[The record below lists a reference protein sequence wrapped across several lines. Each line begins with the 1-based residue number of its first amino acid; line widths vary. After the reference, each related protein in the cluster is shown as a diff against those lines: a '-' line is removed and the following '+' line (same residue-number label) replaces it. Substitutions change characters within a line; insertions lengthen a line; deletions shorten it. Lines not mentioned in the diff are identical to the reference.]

1 MDNAYLTDL
10 IDPDILQMIQDDF
23 SDTMGVAALTTDQY
37 GMPVTEPS
45 NFTDFCMKYTRES
58 EIGQNRCMR
67 CDKSGAEMTLNT
79 KKPYCYYCHAG
90 LMDFAAPIML
100 GDKIIGSFIGGEV
113 LPAPPDLDQFRK
125 IAQELGIDEH
135 DYIEAVQN
143 VKIIKPSQLQKA
155 ADFLGVVGKCLSFMA
170 FHTYELNKSN
180 IELEKA
186 SRMKSDFLANMSHEI
201 RTPMNAV
208 IGMVD
213 LALREDM
220 SYTAKKYMHQIKSS
234 AKNLLVIINDILD
247 YSKIESGKMDII
259 NVAYEP
265 LSIIND
271 LSSIAFSRIGTK
283 DIEFTIDVD
292 PDMPQLIFGDNVR
305 IHQIL
310 LNLITNAIKFTQQGE
325 VHLAIHYERESDETV
340 IMKAAVNDTGMG
352 IKPQDIEKL
361 FRSFKQVDSKRNRN
375 IEGTGLGLAICKQL
389 LDLMGG
395 KISVKSE
402 FGKGSSFFFEVPQKI
417 IDKTPAIPALTKNIK
432 VGMLVSS
439 GYVRNQLI
447 KDLKRVSAIPVT
459 LSTIDNLDEVEY
471 DNIVVEKSFF
481 TDSIRKLLEKHPE
494 IPCTVIGNFGSPND
508 IEMPSVKFIQ
518 KPVYSLGLYNALGF
532 TNFMLNTAGSEMD
545 DFTFVAPEARVL
557 IVDDNAVNL
566 TVAKGLIE
574 PLHMQVDTAESAAQ
588 AIEMVC
594 NIKYDLIFMDHMMPE
609 VDGVEATHIIRRML
623 PSYNETPII
632 ALTANAVSGAKE
644 MFLAEGMNDFVAKP
658 IEISDIVTK
667 LRKWLPQDKI
677 MPADKFEGGESET
690 PASEMP
696 SIRDIEGLNTEKA
709 ISMLGSEKLYWTVLR
724 EYYTNI
730 GKNSQSIQDHFDNE
744 EWSEYTIEVH
754 ALKSA
759 SRQIGAEELGEHAFE
774 LEMAGKEN
782 NIDLIKKK
790 TAAMLDEY
798 KALTDMLAPMF
809 PDLAD
814 VKKGYADR
822 ETISEFLDKLREAI
836 GDFDILCI
844 DEIIDEMSSFEYHK
858 TCLDYFDQLK
868 EKIEESDFDA
878 CLEIMDKW
886 TGCIEKC
893 QYFSRTPKDVTLNM
907 LKTLQNALN
916 NFDMDQINYAIS
928 ELSKNQYPQNQQ
940 EILEQITDYVKE
952 NAIDNCFELV
962 ASWRDILK

>member
-1 MDNAYLTDL
+1 
-10 IDPDILQMIQDDF
+10 
-23 SDTMGVAALTTDQY
+23 
-37 GMPVTEPS
+37 
-45 NFTDFCMKYTRES
+45 
-58 EIGQNRCMR
+58 
-67 CDKSGAEMTLNT
+67 
-79 KKPYCYYCHAG
+79 
-90 LMDFAAPIML
+90 
-100 GDKIIGSFIGGEV
+100 
-113 LPAPPDLDQFRK
+113 
-125 IAQELGIDEH
+125 
-135 DYIEAVQN
+135 
-143 VKIIKPSQLQKA
+143 
-155 ADFLGVVGKCLSFMA
+155 
-170 FHTYELNKSN
+170 
-180 IELEKA
+180 
-186 SRMKSDFLANMSHEI
+186 
-201 RTPMNAV
+201 
-208 IGMVD
+208 
-213 LALREDM
+213 
-220 SYTAKKYMHQIKSS
+220 
-234 AKNLLVIINDILD
+234 
-247 YSKIESGKMDII
+247 MDII

-283 DIEFTIDVD
+283 DIEFTIDVE

-325 VHLAIHYERESDETV
+325 VHLAIEYDRVDDENV
-340 IMKAAVNDTGMG
+340 IMKASVNDTGMG

-417 IDKTPAIPALTKNIK
+417 IDKTPAIPPLTKNVRIGLL
-432 VGMLVSS
+432 VGS

-447 KDLKRVSAIPVT
+447 KDIKRVSATPVT
-459 LSTIDNLDEVEY
+459 LSTIDNLDEINY
-471 DNIVVEKSFF
+471 DQIIVEKAFF
-481 TDSIRKLLEKHPE
+481 TDSIRSLLEKHPE

-508 IEMPSVKFIQ
+508 IDINTIKFIQ

-574 PLHMQVDTAESAAQ
+574 PLRMQVDTAESAAQ

-644 MFLAEGMNDFVAKP
+644 MFLSEGMNDFVAKP
-658 IEISDIVTK
+658 IEISDIVAK

-677 MPADKFEGGESET
+677 MPADKFNDNKETET

-696 SIRDIEGLNTEKA
+696 SLKDIEVLNTEKA

-724 EYYTNI
+724 EYYSNI
-730 GKNSQSIQDHFDNE
+730 GKNSQSIQDHFDKE

-782 NIDLIKKK
+782 NIDLIKQK
-790 TAAMLDEY
+790 TGAMLDEY
-798 KALTDMLAPMF
+798 KSLTELLAPMF

-822 ETISEFLDKLREAI
+822 MTISDNLEKLKEAI

-844 DEIIDEMSSFEYHK
+844 DEVIEQMGTFEYHK
-858 TCLDYFDQLK
+858 TCMDYFEKLK
-868 EKIEESDFDA
+868 AKIEESDFDS
-878 CLEIMDKW
+878 CIEIMDDW
-886 TGCIEKC
+886 LGCIEKC
-893 QYFSRTPKDVTLNM
+893 EYFSKTPADVTLSM
-907 LKTLQNALN
+907 LKTLQTALN
-916 NFDMDQINYAIS
+916 NFDMEKVNNALE
-928 ELSKNQYPQNQQ
+928 ELSKNQYPQKQQ
-940 EILEQITDYVKE
+940 DILDQIKGYVSE
-952 NAIDNCFELV
+952 NAVDNCFELV
-962 ASWRDILK
+962 TAWRDILK